1 MTSVDTIQVGISA
14 NMIEPALNG
23 GRVDGI
29 GVYTRAL
36 LAGLPEF
43 DCAVQPWAYAPV
55 RHPALVRQFSLSRA
69 LPGSF
74 EWATVRDLLTPA
86 SVAAQVPADIY
97 HVTDYRVVRMHCP
110 VVATLH
116 DAVPIKYPHWCNS
129 RARGLKNWLQK
140 KAAKKAD
147 HVIALSHYAVD
158 ELVECFGVDVR
169 RITVIHCG
177 VDQQW
182 CVEPDAQEV
191 AASIAKYQLQA
202 GYFLFVGTLQP
213 RKNVERIVQAYLR
226 LPLATRKERQL
237 VIVGRVGW
245 QYEDLLRQIKAAQDN
260 GAAVRWLAE
269 VGSSQELRLL
279 YAAAGVFVF
288 PSLYEGFGIP
298 VAEAFAAGV
307 AVVTANTTSL
317 PEVSQGAALEV
328 DPLDVGAIADAMQQL
343 ASDDALRARCVAA
356 GKARLPEL
364 SWQKTAEQTAKLYR
378 AVLGR

>member
-1 MTSVDTIQVGISA
+1 MTIRVGLSS
-14 NMIEPALNG
+14 NLVEPALTG

-36 LAGLPEF
+36 LQGLPEF
-43 DCAVQPWAYAPV
+43 DCQVQAWAYAPL
-55 RHPALVRQFSLSRA
+55 RQPQLARQFKMSRA
-69 LPGSF
+69 LDNSF
-74 EWATVRDLLTPA
+74 EWASIRDLLTPSTVVS
-86 SVAAQVPADIY
+86 SVSADLY
-97 HVTDYRVVRMHCP
+97 HVTDYRVVRMNCP

-116 DAVPIKYPHWCNS
+116 DAVPIKYPQWCNS

-147 HVIALSHYAVD
+147 HVIALSHYAVA
-158 ELVECFGVDVR
+158 ELVECFGVDEK
-169 RITVIHCG
+169 RITVVHCG
-177 VDQQW
+177 VDKEWLQ
-182 CVEPDAQEV
+182 VPEPSEV
-191 AASIAKYQLQA
+191 QATLAKHQLQA

-213 RKNVERIVQAYLR
+213 RKNLERIVQAYLR
-226 LPLATRKERQL
+226 LPASTRAQRQL

-245 QYEDLLRQIKAAQDN
+245 QCEEALRQIKAAQEN
-260 GAAVRWLAE
+260 GAAVCWLAN
-269 VGSSQELRLL
+269 VSTTQELRQL
-279 YAAAGVFVF
+279 YEAAGVFVF

-307 AVVTANTTSL
+307 PVVTANTTSL
-317 PEVSQGAALEV
+317 PEVSQGAALEIN
-328 DPLDVGAIADAMQQL
+328 PLDVGAIADAMQQL

-364 SWQKTAEQTAKLYR
+364 SWQKTAEQTAALYR